1 MIDNIIIPSDIIVSS
16 DAIQTR
22 VSIVAHR
29 INDFI
34 QTEEKDGRE
43 IVLVGVLT
51 GCLMFFSDV
60 VRRLHTSPHLM
71 IDFIK
76 ISSYKGTSSNKAPY
90 IKQGM
95 SVDVKDKTVI
105 ILDDILDTGYT
116 LECVRKYIARKKPY
130 CIKIGV
136 FLNKIANREVHII
149 ANWVGFAIPDNF
161 VVGYGLDYEGKFRTL
176 PHIINLPKIPD

>member
-1 MIDNIIIPSDIIVSS
+1 MTDNIIISSSTIQIRVSDI
-16 DAIQTR
+16 AQQ
-22 VSIVAHR
+22 
-29 INDFI
+29 INNFI
-34 QTEEKDGRE
+34 QAEEKAGRE
-43 IVLVGVLT
+43 VVLVGVLI
-51 GCLMFFSDV
+51 GCFMFFNDI

-76 ISSYKGTSSNKAPY
+76 VSSYKGTLSNKTPY
-90 IKQGM
+90 IKQGL

-116 LECVRKYIARKKPY
+116 LECARKYIAKKKPY

-136 FLNKIANREVHII
+136 FLNKIVNREVHII
-149 ANWVGFAIPDNF
+149 AHWVGFAMPDNF

-176 PHIINLPKIPD
+176 PHIINLPKISD